1 MDGDDRSEVSVLLH
15 AAGNGDADAL
25 EALLPLLY
33 DELHQLAHRQRR
45 RQGGPSTLNTT
56 ALLHEAYL
64 KLVHANGSFEDRA
77 HFFRIAA
84 KSMRQILV
92 DYARRHRAAKR
103 GGGQAAIT
111 YEDELFA
118 VDKRSEEL
126 IALDE
131 ALERLAAMSPRQAEI
146 VSMRY
151 FAGFTIPEAADIL
164 GISAATVSRDWT
176 AAQAWLHQ
184 EMGRF

>member
-1 MDGDDRSEVSVLLH
+1 MEGNDRSDVSLLLH
-15 AAGNGDADAL
+15 AAGNGDAEAL

-45 RQGGPSTLNTT
+45 RQGAPSTLNTT

-64 KLVHANGSFEDRA
+64 KLANADGSFEDRA

-92 DYARRHRAAKR
+92 DYARRRRAAKR
-103 GGGQAAIT
+103 GGGEAPAT
-111 YEDELFA
+111 YEDEVFG
-118 VDKRSEEL
+118 VDRRSEEL

-131 ALERLAAMSPRQAEI
+131 ALERLAALSPRQAEI

-151 FAGFTIPEAADIL
+151 FAGFTIPETADIL

-176 AAQAWLHQ
+176 AAQAWLQQ
-184 EMGRF
+184 EMGRL